1 MDSDDEAH
9 YLEFE
14 LPFSDLESFPSQH
27 SSTYDQE
34 TPDSRV
40 QLRSPASFTTPN
52 SERTSPTGSSL
63 GTFDSGDR
71 RMMAE
76 DLEPRQL
83 TAEDFEDIDFV
94 DVNETFPTPEEI
106 IPTLEMI
113 SNSLD
118 DDDGRL
124 PLVNRLIR
132 NYRQNRLTRAD
143 LDALRMFAPIIF
155 RIRENE
161 WWANGIA
168 INKRSRRN

>member
-1 MDSDDEAH
+1 MHLCKSCKHPEVIQE
-9 YLEFE
+9 YLK
-14 LPFSDLESFPSQH
+14 
-27 SSTYDQE
+27 
-34 TPDSRV
+34 TP
-40 QLRSPASFTTPN
+40 
-52 SERTSPTGSSL
+52 G
-63 GTFDSGDR
+63 
-71 RMMAE
+71 
-76 DLEPRQL
+76 
-83 TAEDFEDIDFV
+83 V
-94 DVNETFPTPEEI
+94 DVNETFRTPEEI
-106 IPTLEMI
+106 IPVLEMI